1 MNKRTALVFLVA
13 TIFALT
19 AVSLSPWP
27 RRVEAQ
33 FPTSFGATRF
43 PAIDVDKNDNVYLM
57 MSVATAPAGEGRPH
71 SQIFFSMSRDG
82 GANWDNFP
90 QTRNLTKSRGEAFG
104 PSLVVTKK
112 GTTRVYVSYHDNS
125 SGIYQADLIRSKKK
139 TKFKK
144 PTSITPEDRG
154 AFSPR
159 LAVDSNEALNV
170 AWSDTLGG
178 GRRVMFARST
188 DQGDTFSEEMDI
200 SRSQGE
206 AFEPEIAVDP
216 SDAINV
222 AWEDDAPGV
231 NSIMFSRSTDQG
243 KTFSAPLQVSKGT
256 DPASEAHI
264 ASDGAGRLSVVW
276 VQGND
281 DAKQAYYARSTDG
294 GLTFSDPIN
303 LSNSAGAS
311 ISKPLVT
318 TFRDIVYVAYQNEA
332 RRDMQV
338 YLVKSTNAGA
348 SFSGPMQVSNANN
361 NRGRAHSAAM
371 VVDSRG
377 TLHIVWIDASIVGDD
392 EGLLFYS
399 NSTNGVR
406 FSPQKMILAAI

>member
-1 MNKRTALVFLVA
+1 
-13 TIFALT
+13 
-19 AVSLSPWP
+19 
-27 RRVEAQ
+27 
-33 FPTSFGATRF
+33 
-43 PAIDVDKNDNVYLM
+43 
-57 MSVATAPAGEGRPH
+57 
-71 SQIFFSMSRDG
+71 
-82 GANWDNFP
+82 
-90 QTRNLTKSRGEAFG
+90 
-104 PSLVVTKK
+104 
-112 GTTRVYVSYHDNS
+112 
-125 SGIYQADLIRSKKK
+125 
-139 TKFKK
+139 
-144 PTSITPEDRG
+144 
-154 AFSPR
+154 
-159 LAVDSNEALNV
+159 
-170 AWSDTLGG
+170 
-178 GRRVMFARST
+178 MFARST

-303 LSNSAGAS
+303 LSNSTGAS

-348 SFSGPMQVSNANN
+348 SFSGPVQVSNANN